1 MLTPEYLQGAPA
13 ELEALF
19 LQLEEDVIK
28 DICRRI
34 AKAGMLTDS
43 AADQAER
50 LRDLGAGTDYIKRK
64 ISEYS
69 ELSSAEVD
77 SLFFDAAQTSDEF
90 YRNVYDRANKEYTP
104 YEYNDYFQQAV
115 NAAVNQTK
123 GELRN
128 LTQSMGFSYRGSN
141 GQMRFHTAAEAYRD
155 CLDYA
160 FLQTSTGM
168 TDYNKAVRNAT
179 RRLTE
184 SGLQFVDYASGVR
197 NHADV
202 AVRRA
207 VLTGLSQYT
216 GKISERNAQELD
228 TDIVEVSAH
237 MGARPDHAEWQG
249 RWYSL
254 SGKSKKYPSLVEVTG
269 YGTGAGLK
277 GWNCRHDFYPVIPG
291 ISEPSY
297 TEEELRNIDPPPFE
311 YNGKTYTCYEATQRQ
326 RYMERAM
333 RKTKRELLA
342 AESTGDKDKF
352 TEKSVLLRRQREEY
366 GKFSKA
372 AGLLTQNERTQVG
385 GFGHSQASKA
395 TWAAKKAAQN
405 NSGSSAAPVTPS
417 ASGGHAVTVNVPTPA
432 DNGGKG
438 AVYSP
443 SPTTKPETVMRSTKP
458 TFVNAES
465 IDEAT
470 AYARS
475 LGVEHPDY
483 AKFTLERANN
493 MNMALST
500 LPDDSMPYV
509 VTDLQKYTAVTG
521 APLGKAQKNGY
532 ACTVTPYEIDLKRA
546 GIADIPRAV
555 GSGNTIVA
563 VNTRNYKTIDSI
575 TESKVKSEELVI
587 SRNLGK
593 SYHFNTDGKATDF
606 HECGHIY
613 STKHN
618 IPVGFSADADR
629 WYKETGC
636 MMLKTTSEAWSEA
649 YAAYYTHA
657 DDLPSY
663 IRRYFDAG
671 EWKDGSGSKVL
682 TLDEWYKKI
691 IDKSGK
697 SGIIEDTKINI
708 KRYIG
713 QPITQTDNQHVRE
726 WYYANV
732 SNIPNQVNS
741 NLPLVEQAKQAF
753 ELRNKYKH
761 QARAAMTDVKTAE
774 MLEKKRPAPTF
785 DELLESKMKR
795 KGMTKQEAI
804 EDILKTASKTNADVN
819 KEFGL

>member
-19 LQLEEDVIK
+19 LRLEEEVIK

-34 AKAGMLTDS
+34 AKEGRLTDS

-50 LRDLGAGTDYIKRK
+50 LRDLGAGTDYIKEK
-64 ISEYS
+64 IAEYS
-69 ELSSAEVD
+69 GLSDEAVD
-77 SLFFDAAQTSDEF
+77 RLFFDAAQTSDEF

-115 NAAVNQTK
+115 TAAVNQTK

-141 GQMRFHTAAEAYRD
+141 GQVRFHTAAEAYRD

-168 TDYNKAVRNAT
+168 TDYNTAVRNAT

-254 SGKSKKYPSLVEVTG
+254 SGKSEKYPSLVEVTG

-342 AESTGDKDKF
+342 ADSTGDKDRF

-366 GKFSKA
+366 NKFSKS
-372 AGLLTQNERTQVG
+372 AGLLTQNERTQVYG
-385 GFGHSQASKA
+385 YDRSKSA
-395 TWAAKKAAQN
+395 KTVWAERKANSSNALT
-405 NSGSSAAPVTPS
+405 NSGGSGNISS
-417 ASGGHAVTVNVPTPA
+417 
-432 DNGGKG
+432 DNNFNNPITSIFNKIK
-438 AVYSP
+438 SFFDKSQP
-443 SPTTKPETVMRSTKP
+443 Q
-458 TFVNAES
+458 NAIENS
-465 IDEAT
+465 EIEEALK
-470 AYARS
+470 S
-475 LGVEHPDY
+475 LGFKSVDNSFFRLVDRNMQLSI
-483 AKFTLERANN
+483 ADQIFTLENRFNAVHRSIDPYISADEKRHVACVRHRIDQPNYQSLHLSKTEFKNRNRHISNRNN
-493 MNMALST
+493 DVNTFHCMPCNTDNETLSR
-500 LPDDSMPYV
+500 YV
-509 VTDLQKYTAVTG
+509 VTHEYGHMVENVLISEEMKGKLGSHSDFARYYRSEITEIAKLLDRDYDESKYLSKYGSTKDTEFFAECF
-521 APLGKAQKNGY
+521 ANSQLGQPNVLGY
-532 ACTVTPYEIDLKRA
+532 AMQI
-546 GIADIPRAV
+546 
-555 GSGNTIVA
+555 
-563 VNTRNYKTIDSI
+563 
-575 TESKVKSEELVI
+575 
-587 SRNLGK
+587 
-593 SYHFNTDGKATDF
+593 
-606 HECGHIY
+606 
-613 STKHN
+613 
-618 IPVGFSADADR
+618 
-629 WYKETGC
+629 W
-636 MMLKTTSEAWSEA
+636 
-649 YAAYYTHA
+649 
-657 DDLPSY
+657 
-663 IRRYFDAG
+663 
-671 EWKDGSGSKVL
+671 
-682 TLDEWYKKI
+682 
-691 IDKSGK
+691 
-697 SGIIEDTKINI
+697 
-708 KRYIG
+708 
-713 QPITQTDNQHVRE
+713 
-726 WYYANV
+726 
-732 SNIPNQVNS
+732 
-741 NLPLVEQAKQAF
+741 
-753 ELRNKYKH
+753 
-761 QARAAMTDVKTAE
+761 
-774 MLEKKRPAPTF
+774 LE
-785 DELLESKMKR
+785 R
-795 KGMTKQEAI
+795 KG
-804 EDILKTASKTNADVN
+804 L
-819 KEFGL
+819 

>member
-19 LQLEEDVIK
+19 LRLEEEVIK

-34 AKAGMLTDS
+34 AKEGRLTDS

-69 ELSSAEVD
+69 ELSSEEVD
-77 SLFFDAAQTSDEF
+77 RLFFDAAQTSDEF
-90 YRNVYDRANKEYTP
+90 YRNVYAKTNKEYTP

-115 NAAVNQTK
+115 DAAVNQTK

-141 GQMRFHTAAEAYRD
+141 GQVRFHTAAEAYRD

-168 TDYNKAVRNAT
+168 TDYNTAVRNAT

-326 RYMERAM
+326 RYMERTM

-342 AESTGDKDKF
+342 ADSTGDKDRF
-352 TEKSVLLRRQREEY
+352 TEKSVFLRRQREEY

-395 TWAAKKAAQN
+395 AWTAKKAQTA
-405 NSGSSAAPVTPS
+405 SGGSSAPVPATGGS
-417 ASGGHAVTVNVPTPA
+417 SGGNVQNYLNSGLTS
-432 DNGGKG
+432 GGGSGIMKMGKVKG
-438 AVYSP
+438 AYKQ
-443 SPTTKPETVMRSTKP
+443 TTPDFTKYEI
-458 TFVNAES
+458 TDDIQSVNTARNLLISEFGIAESDIDFSGIRNAEVLKPFS
-465 IDEAT
+465 
-470 AYARS
+470 
-475 LGVEHPDY
+475 
-483 AKFTLERANN
+483 ERLVKIKN
-493 MNMALST
+493 
-500 LPDDSMPYV
+500 
-509 VTDLQKYTAVTG
+509 VTG
-521 APLGKAQKNGY
+521 LGISKIKA
-532 ACTVTPYEIDLKRA
+532 A
-546 GIADIPRAV
+546 
-555 GSGNTIVA
+555 
-563 VNTRNYKTIDSI
+563 
-575 TESKVKSEELVI
+575 
-587 SRNLGK
+587 
-593 SYHFNTDGKATDF
+593 
-606 HECGHIY
+606 
-613 STKHN
+613 
-618 IPVGFSADADR
+618 
-629 WYKETGC
+629 
-636 MMLKTTSEAWSEA
+636 
-649 YAAYYTHA
+649 
-657 DDLPSY
+657 
-663 IRRYFDAG
+663 
-671 EWKDGSGSKVL
+671 
-682 TLDEWYKKI
+682 KI
-691 IDKSGK
+691 IDGDECCIASYKPFERTLYISSRYFNSEQALTDTLK
-697 SGIIEDTKINI
+697 DWANNGIMPKQCTTIRYLAEHEAAHIRIPDSVIRSEEAIKIWK
-708 KRYIG
+708 KRKLIN
-713 QPITQTDNQHVRE
+713 DNDSDIYE
-726 WYYANV
+726 YYADAV
-732 SNIPNQVNS
+732 AIYKTSSKYDTNIQN
-741 NLPLVEQAKQAF
+741 
-753 ELRNKYKH
+753 
-761 QARAAMTDVKTAE
+761 
-774 MLEKKRPAPTF
+774 
-785 DELLESKMKR
+785 
-795 KGMTKQEAI
+795 AI
-804 EDILKTASKTNADVN
+804 EYLI
-819 KEFGL
+819 KEGVKI